1 LRRWDAAT
9 GKVIEPPLKTNNR
22 SPDFLTFGPV
32 GQTVVLVFGATTTRD
47 ISLWLEGAEVA
58 VPLPWKMGNAID
70 ALAFSPDGK
79 TLLTGGNSEVALW
92 DVATARPIGRPM
104 ACGERRTECVRFSAN
119 GKLIWALGSQ
129 ANGTGLVQFW
139 ETVTGKPTGPPI
151 IFERGLSYGRQTVD
165 VSPDGRLAI
174 IPSREPARDG
184 SRIWD
189 TKSRR
194 PVGPP
199 MRLGVQAVAFSP
211 NGKTVLTHGGA
222 SLVLW
227 ETATGKPVGT
237 PFHFRSGWKAAFA
250 PDGKTVLVGDV
261 WDDNDE
267 RLWQWP
273 ITPLEGTP
281 EQILL
286 WAQLLTGMEMD
297 EYGAVRMLD
306 ADTWQQR
313 RRKIQQLGNP
323 LHRVRKGKSE

>member
-1 LRRWDAAT
+1 
-9 GKVIEPPLKTNNR
+9 
-22 SPDFLTFGPV
+22 
-32 GQTVVLVFGATTTRD
+32 
-47 ISLWLEGAEVA
+47 
-58 VPLPWKMGNAID
+58 
-70 ALAFSPDGK
+70 
-79 TLLTGGNSEVALW
+79 
-92 DVATARPIGRPM
+92 
-104 ACGERRTECVRFSAN
+104 
-119 GKLIWALGSQ
+119 
-129 ANGTGLVQFW
+129 
-139 ETVTGKPTGPPI
+139 
-151 IFERGLSYGRQTVD
+151 
-165 VSPDGRLAI
+165 
-174 IPSREPARDG
+174 
-184 SRIWD
+184 
-189 TKSRR
+189 
-194 PVGPP
+194 